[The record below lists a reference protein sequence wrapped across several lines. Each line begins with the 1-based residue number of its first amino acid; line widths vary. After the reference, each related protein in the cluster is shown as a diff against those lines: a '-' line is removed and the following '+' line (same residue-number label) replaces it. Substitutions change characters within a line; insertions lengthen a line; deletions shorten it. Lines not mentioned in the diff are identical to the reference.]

1 MSLIPTTLERLEH
14 GSAQLLDRLA
24 ARPRLAAAALLAL
37 ALFTYLP
44 GVFLLP
50 PVDRTEI
57 VYAQSSRGML
67 QFFEKLEDQ
76 ISLNTVRQ
84 DPYLQTHPLTQDRVA
99 SVQQHVDH
107 SPYSDAPDPAAFQ
120 EMHARMLAKL

>member
-1 MSLIPTTLERLEH
+1 MSFFPLMLERLERE
-14 GSAQLLDRLA
+14 ATLRLDQLA

-37 ALFTYLP
+37 ALFAYLP

-67 QFFEKLEDQ
+67 ERGDA
-76 ISLNTVRQ
+76 IDATATR
-84 DPYLQTHPLTQDRVA
+84 A
-99 SVQQHVDH
+99 SA
-107 SPYSDAPDPAAFQ
+107 SPSAPSASTGCRPAPASCS
-120 EMHARMLAKL
+120 AAGRGTTSPPIACPR

>member
-1 MSLIPTTLERLEH
+1 MSFLPLTLERLERE
-14 GSAQLLDRLA
+14 SACLLDRLA

-37 ALFTYLP
+37 AVFTYLP

-67 QFFEKLEDQ
+67 E
-76 ISLNTVRQ
+76 RG
-84 DPYLQTHPLTQDRVA
+84 
-99 SVQQHVDH
+99 
-107 SPYSDAPDPAAFQ
+107 DAHRC
-120 EMHARMLAKL
+120 ELRG